1 MNRLYRTLRITCICV
16 LASSAA
22 SSVAMAQTG
31 TLFVRSGKVGIGTD
45 TPSEVLHVKSSTPGN
60 TLVFVE
66 NTSGPER
73 VGSRY
78 SNSLAT
84 WDFRM
89 DAAGNFIF
97 DNTATGGEDLNIQKS
112 GQLRVGPAPA
122 KILLQP
128 NGDIDIEGTLHEG
141 SSRASKNRF
150 ELLDPRDVLQRV
162 VGMDVLEWSYRDQQ
176 SRHIGPMAED
186 FHSLFGL
193 GHSDKSLAPRD
204 LAGVTLLALQGLNEV
219 VQEKDHQIDQLR
231 REVAELKAMVEALGP
246 QEPRSGSTTDR

>member
-1 MNRLYRTLRITCICV
+1 VSRRRGCLWIYLGALALSHLVRLAGSDQAPLP
-16 LASSAA
+16 AGMAA
-22 SSVAMAQTG
+22 ISVAAVDGDTDDGVAVAIVDQIG
-31 TLFVRSGKVGIGTD
+31 HVGLVVEADPGFVIQPATD
-45 TPSEVLHVKSSTPGN
+45 TPFEQ
-60 TLVFVE
+60 
-66 NTSGPER
+66 R
-73 VGSRY
+73 
-78 SNSLAT
+78 
-84 WDFRM
+84 
-89 DAAGNFIF
+89 
-97 DNTATGGEDLNIQKS
+97 ATGADDVDVAGTGFLPGATE
-112 GQLRVGPAPA
+112 
-122 KILLQP
+122 P
-128 NGDIDIEGTLHEG
+128 NAVLGSHIDIEGTLHEG

>member
-1 MNRLYRTLRITCICV
+1 MTRLRRTLRITCICV
-16 LASSAA
+16 LTSSAA

-31 TLFVRSGKVGIGTD
+31 TLFVRSGKVGIGTE
-45 TPSEVLHVKSSTPGN
+45 TPSELLHLRSSTPGN
-60 TLVFVE
+60 TLLFIE

-97 DNTATGGEDLNIQKS
+97 DNTATAGEDLNIQKS

-141 SSRASKNRF
+141 SSRASKDRF
-150 ELLDPRDVLQRV
+150 ELLDPRDVLERV
-162 VGMDVLEWSYRDQQ
+162 V
-176 SRHIGPMAED
+176 
-186 FHSLFGL
+186 
-193 GHSDKSLAPRD
+193 D
-204 LAGVTLLALQGLNEV
+204 LAWTIHEPPTASRNCMQSQGVLALCSSTYCPV
-219 VQEKDHQIDQLR
+219 RLR
-231 REVAELKAMVEALGP
+231 RASLCAP
-246 QEPRSGSTTDR
+246 